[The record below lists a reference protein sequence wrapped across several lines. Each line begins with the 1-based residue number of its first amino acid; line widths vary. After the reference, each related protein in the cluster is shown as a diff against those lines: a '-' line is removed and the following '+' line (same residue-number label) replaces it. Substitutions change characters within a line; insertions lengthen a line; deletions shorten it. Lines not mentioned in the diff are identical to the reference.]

1 MSDIHTAPKPLPPST
16 RRGVFRAVYE
26 ELALRRARRG
36 ARRLVRRL
44 GLRPHDGL
52 QQLVDA
58 VARRRG
64 RRIIIREAPLRP
76 DVTGLCMETKVADII
91 VIDTSATTP
100 LLRLVILLHELRHLL
115 NDTGGRGQRAVSAAA
130 GKLTRWGLWSP
141 RPAIARDPDHT
152 LVAPGTLADLTPSL
166 PADLVQELFER
177 RHPVHMRSP
186 RHSRLDIAEV
196 WAKEVI
202 TMLAL
207 DDDPAGTGAITS
219 SLDHRRTGI

>member
-1 MSDIHTAPKPLPPST
+1 
-16 RRGVFRAVYE
+16 
-26 ELALRRARRG
+26 
-36 ARRLVRRL
+36 
-44 GLRPHDGL
+44 
-52 QQLVDA
+52 
-58 VARRRG
+58 
-64 RRIIIREAPLRP
+64 
-76 DVTGLCMETKVADII
+76 METKVADII

-115 NDTGGRGQRAVSAAA
+115 KDTGGRHQRVFAATTTA
-130 GKLTRWGLWSP
+130 LTRWGLPSP
-141 RPAIARDPDHT
+141 RQAVARDPDHA

-166 PADLVQELFER
+166 PADLVQEILER

-186 RHSRLDIAEV
+186 RHHRLDIAEV